1 MATAAP
7 PDSNP
12 VNPAPTDVARGDF
25 AVPLAWLR
33 GIAWMRRISWLPQF
47 SWLRRKPALAAQL
60 RGFGMVAVICTVI
73 SMTIFAA
80 LRPTMGTQWANSI
93 SLVLCSVLNTDLNRR
108 MSFGLR
114 TRHLW
119 WRDQRRGLGVM
130 LMALVMTTGSLW
142 ILHRVSP
149 GASIVVELMVIVLGN
164 VASAVTR
171 FVLLR
176 YWVFRRVRHGAAASG
191 DDAPRDDAPAL
202 R

>member
-7 PDSNP
+7 PDSAP
-12 VNPAPTDVARGDF
+12 VNPAPPDADRGVF
-25 AVPLAWLR
+25 AAPLAWLR
-33 GIAWMRRISWLPQF
+33 K
-47 SWLRRKPALAAQL
+47 KPALLAQL
-60 RGFGMVAVICTVI
+60 RGFTRVAVICTVI
-73 SMTIFAA
+73 SMTIFTA
-80 LRPTMGTQWANSI
+80 LRPTMGTQWANTI

-130 LMALVMTTGSLW
+130 FLALVMTAGSLW
-142 ILHRVSP
+142 VLHRVSP
-149 GASIVVELMVIVLGN
+149 GASIAVELAVIVLGN

-176 YWVFRRVRHGAAASG
+176 YWVFRRVRHGAAISG